1 MKRNM
6 EGERGIARL
15 PLAWKPKHRGDL
27 IRLGSMHDGGYI
39 VTETAVRGTDVL
51 VGLGLEHNWAFEEAF
66 HRIAGCAVHCYDHTM
81 SFGQFLNAA
90 YLHAKHYIK
99 GRIPIDK
106 GVITLPFKY
115 RKFFSGK
122 RKHYIEKVGTG
133 PDSSDL
139 KKIFSRI
146 PESWTVFMKID
157 IEGWE
162 YSTLSGILE
171 YSPRITGLV
180 VEFHHVNSLG
190 FAAESSIRELTRY
203 FDIVHVHVNNHDP
216 TDGNGIPVTIEVTF
230 ENKSLREG
238 PSVESGRDYPV
249 EGLDSPNNSS
259 LPDYRLEF
267 Y

>member
-1 MKRNM
+1 LKRNTA
-6 EGERGIARL
+6 GERCIARL
-15 PLAWKPKHRGDL
+15 PLDWKPKHRGDL
-27 IRLGSMHDGGYI
+27 IRLGAEHDGGYV
-39 VTETAVRGTDVL
+39 VTETAVRGTGVL
-51 VGLGLEHNWAFEEAF
+51 VGLGVGCSWAFEEEF

-81 SFGQFLNAA
+81 GFGKFLNSA
-90 YLHAKHYIK
+90 YLHAKHYIR
-99 GRIPIDK
+99 GRAPLDK

-122 RKHYIEKVGTG
+122 RRHYIEKVGTG
-133 PDSSDL
+133 PESSDL

-146 PESWTVFMKID
+146 PESGTVFMKID

-180 VEFHHVNSLG
+180 VEFHHVSSLG
-190 FAAESSIRELTRY
+190 RAAESGIRELTRF

-216 TDGNGIPVTIEVTF
+216 TDEDGIPTTIEVTF
-230 ENKSLREG
+230 ENKSLREE
-238 PSVESGRDYPV
+238 PSVESSRDYPV
-249 EGLDSPNNSS
+249 EGLDSPNNFS
-259 LPDYRLEF
+259 LPDYQLDF